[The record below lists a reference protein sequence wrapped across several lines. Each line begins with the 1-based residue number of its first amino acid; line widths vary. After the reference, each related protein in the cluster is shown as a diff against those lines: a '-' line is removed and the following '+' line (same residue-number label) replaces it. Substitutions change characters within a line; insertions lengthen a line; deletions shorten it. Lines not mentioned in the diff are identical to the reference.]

1 MNKNGTTARNAVRS
15 GLSFAREWTF
25 RTPLITTSFTS
36 GPMALDDARIEKIG
50 LAVIEKAARD
60 AGALETPV

>member
-1 MNKNGTTARNAVRS
+1 MSNKGTTPQAAMRS

-36 GPMALDDARIEKIG
+36 GPMALDDTRIEKIG
-50 LAVIEKAARD
+50 FAAIEKAARD
-60 AGALETPV
+60 AGVLATPV